1 MPGIFQ
7 SLQKLQELLGRKPRL
22 PEDALLQEGWRN
34 IFVVNRNG
42 YVKIGALVV

>member
-7 SLQKLQELLGRKPRL
+7 SLEKLQELLGRKPGL
-22 PEDALLQEGWRN
+22 LEDALLQQGWRN

-42 YVKIGALVV
+42 YVKIGARAV